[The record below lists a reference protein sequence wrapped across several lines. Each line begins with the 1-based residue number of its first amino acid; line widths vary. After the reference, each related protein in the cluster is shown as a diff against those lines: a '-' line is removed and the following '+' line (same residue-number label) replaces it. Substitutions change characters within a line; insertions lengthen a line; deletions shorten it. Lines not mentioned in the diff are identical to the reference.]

1 MKNGNPLFE
10 KWPKC
15 PTRNKGHSGC
25 QVNKEMEINWYWVRE
40 KSDGGQMMEVL
51 EMIPRDKWN
60 VVRSIPGSNSL
71 IWFASRSDKNV
82 RALIAL
88 INQGVDVNDTI
99 PLSQASY
106 QRNPKIVEILI
117 ASQANVHLRSVLGLS
132 AFDYV
137 FNIRSPP
144 IGSLLDEC
152 AKVFISNGVR
162 LKTIHPSLK
171 YRITQELIEFEQGV
185 LRCRDVIIT
194 LLGLKKKRRHR
205 NACNLLPKLDRFL
218 IQQVLAVEIWTTR
231 TNETWQ

>member
-1 MKNGNPLFE
+1 MATYFLK
-10 KWPKC
+10 KWSKC

-25 QVNKEMEINWYWVRE
+25 QVNKEMEINWYWVCE

-51 EMIPRDKWN
+51 EKIPRDKWN
-60 VVRSIPGSNSL
+60 VIRSIPGSKSL
-71 IWFASRSDKNV
+71 IWYASRSDKNV

-106 QRNPKIVEILI
+106 ESNPKIVEILI
-117 ASQANVHLRSVLGLS
+117 ASQANVHLRSPNDLT

-137 FNIRSPP
+137 FYIKSP
-144 IGSLLDEC
+144 GEC

-171 YRITQELIEFEQGV
+171 HRITQELIEFEQGV
-185 LRCRDVIIT
+185 LRCRNVIVI
-194 LLGLKKKRRHR
+194 LLGLKKKRVLATL
-205 NACNLLPKLDRFL
+205 NKLDRFL
-218 IQQVLAVEIWTTR
+218 IRQVLATEIWTTR
-231 TNETWQ
+231 TDKTWQK